1 MADVAKFDLTK
12 GAGSADIVTSS
23 GIVAAAAAM
32 TVDYTA
38 SKRVLL
44 YVKNADA
51 AADAYVKF
59 TAPTTNITGGVQ
71 RSRGDQTVKVEFGHE
86 AVIDIAET
94 ARLLNLTDKDI
105 DVALVDSAGTALAS
119 GVLSDITIFAINL

>member
-12 GAGSADIVTSS
+12 GAGHAAITTATD
-23 GIVAAAAAM
+23 IVAAAGAM
-32 TVDYTA
+32 TIDYTA

-59 TAPTTNITGGVQ
+59 TAPTSNLTGGVQ
-71 RSRGDQTVKVEFGHE
+71 RSIGDLKIKVAYGDE
-86 AVIDIAET
+86 AVFDLNET
-94 ARLLNLTDKDI
+94 ARYLNLADKNI
-105 DVALVDSAGTALAS
+105 DVALVDASGTALAS
-119 GVLSDITIFAINL
+119 GVLSDITVFAINL

>member
-12 GAGSADIVTSS
+12 GKASAVLTTAT
-23 GIVAAAAAM
+23 GIVAAAPAM
-32 TVDYTA
+32 TIDYTG

-59 TAPTTNITGGVQ
+59 TAGGGI
-71 RSRGDQTVKVEFGHE
+71 RSSLGDLTIKVEDGKE
-86 AVIDIAET
+86 AVIDLSDT
-94 ARLLNLTDKDI
+94 ARLLNLADKDI
-105 DVALVDSAGTALAS
+105 DVALVDAEGNALAA